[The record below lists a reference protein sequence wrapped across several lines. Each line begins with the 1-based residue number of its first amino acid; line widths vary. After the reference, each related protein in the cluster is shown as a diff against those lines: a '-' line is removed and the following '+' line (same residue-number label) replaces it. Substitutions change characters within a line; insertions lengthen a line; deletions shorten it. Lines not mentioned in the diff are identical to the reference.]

1 MSFVNHRE
9 PAYYLTV
16 VKFLFAIGQRGII
29 PVLRFLEEISMRG
42 IWSVAT
48 AVLAL
53 STGIAQAEIK
63 VTPEETQYFMS
74 IVNDLQPQLRA
85 ASRGLYEP
93 QRVKEFRD
101 LARILE
107 LHSRVIGIL
116 EPESRTAADS
126 FAGYL
131 WAANPWVN
139 RNLGIANH
147 GGGDEQLF
155 DKMFATLASHSDEEI
170 SQDGKLKGTLIAAA
184 QAIDEASILETAAT
198 SPPQAT
204 LINEELD
211 LAASLA
217 SLGLNT
223 LPDQI
228 QRAWKSEN
236 FPATLIQR
244 LEYFSF
250 FLHRLS
256 QLDGPRLAAL
266 AKKSAIVQRA
276 LQAARQ
282 EDFRNAVYRLQRF
295 AETQVGD
302 QTSTDRTSLQ
312 HALEDLEKVQQ
323 VLKAVQPEPT
333 VSSPNSDVA
342 SADIEPIMGF
352 DPGNSIHVAVLTS
365 QLLVELLR
373 QLPKAAGSIKLTQDY
388 SSFPATH
395 PGVAEARMITYALI
409 HGALHLHRH
418 GVEPFT
424 SAIYA
429 SNRYSMS
436 GLHHSILVPGRT
448 VLGEHSNFTRLEKA
462 LRSAGD
468 DDIPKIV
475 QFSREIGSYADG
487 GFVKLSA
494 DPRTKLTKDDT
505 ELALLL
511 ATTYLRAVP
520 QALRR
525 SREALLQSPSA
536 ADQIAHYTH
545 MLSNCVALIGHYS
558 TALESYQ
565 TRLLSERA
573 GYPFLPF
580 STSFPILKIAAN
592 AEQVRTDLFGVR
604 TQIFSVGGQI
614 NQLIRIT
621 HTGRPRTP
629 AGKECAWDIIDT
641 MLDLPPDTE

>member
-1 MSFVNHRE
+1 
-9 PAYYLTV
+9 V
-16 VKFLFAIGQRGII
+16 VKNLFAIGQRSII
-29 PVLRFLEEISMRG
+29 PVLRFLEEIGMRWF
-42 IWSVAT
+42 WSVAT

-53 STGIAQAEIK
+53 SAGIAQAEIK
-63 VTPEETQYFMS
+63 VTPEETQHFMS
-74 IVNDLQPQLRA
+74 VVNDLQPQLRA
-85 ASRGLYEP
+85 ASKGLFQP
-93 QRVKEFRD
+93 QRVKEYRD

-116 EPESRTAADS
+116 KPEDSRTAADS

-139 RNLGIANH
+139 RNLGIANR

-155 DKMFATLASHSDEEI
+155 ARMFEVLASHTDEQI
-170 SQDGKLKGTLIAAA
+170 SQNSHIKEFLITVA

-198 SPPQAT
+198 SPPQAILT
-204 LINEELD
+204 NEELD

-228 QRAWKSEN
+228 QRAWNSES
-236 FPATLIQR
+236 FPASLIQR

-250 FLHRLS
+250 FLHRLA
-256 QLDGPRLAAL
+256 QQEGPRLAAL
-266 AKKSAIVQRA
+266 AKKSALVHRA

-295 AETQVGD
+295 AETQVGN
-302 QTSTDRTSLQ
+302 QTSADPTGLQ
-312 HALEDLEKVQQ
+312 HALEDLEKVRQ
-323 VLKAVQPEPT
+323 VIKAVEPEPKE
-333 VSSPNSDVA
+333 SPLSRDQA
-342 SADIEPIMGF
+342 SAEVEPIMGF
-352 DPGNSIHVAVLTS
+352 DPGNSIHVAVLAS
-365 QLLVELLR
+365 QLLVELLG
-373 QLPKAAGSIKLTQDY
+373 QLPQAANSIKLTQDY
-388 SSFPATH
+388 SYFPATH
-395 PGVAEARMITYALI
+395 PGVAEARVITYALI
-409 HGALHLHRH
+409 HGALHLHRN
-418 GVEPFT
+418 GLEPFT

-429 SNRYSMS
+429 SNRYSMT
-436 GLHHSILVPGRT
+436 GLHNSILVPGRT
-448 VLGEHSNFTRLEKA
+448 VLGEHSNLTRLETA
-462 LRSAGD
+462 LRSAGAD
-468 DDIPKIV
+468 EIPKIV
-475 QFSREIGSYADG
+475 QFSKSIGSYAEG
-487 GFVKLSA
+487 GFVKLST
-494 DPRTKLTKDDT
+494 DPRTKLTQGDT

-525 SREALLQSPSA
+525 NREALLQSPSA
-536 ADQIAHYTH
+536 AEQIAHYTH
-545 MLSNCVALIGHYS
+545 MLSNCVALLGHYS

-580 STSFPILKIAAN
+580 NASFPLLKIAEN

-604 TQIFSVGGQI
+604 TQILSVGGQI

-621 HTGRPRTP
+621 QTGRPRTP
-629 AGKECAWDIIDT
+629 TGKPCAWDIIDT
-641 MLDLPPDTE
+641 MLGLKPEP